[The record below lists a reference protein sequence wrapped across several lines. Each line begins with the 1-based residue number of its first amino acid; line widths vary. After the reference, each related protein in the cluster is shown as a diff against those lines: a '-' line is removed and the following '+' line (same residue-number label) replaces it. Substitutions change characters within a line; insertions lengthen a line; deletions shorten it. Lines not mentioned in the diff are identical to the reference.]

1 MVCSICRQAGHNRRT
16 CPHNNVTLRTPTQH
30 SIMQNINDDM
40 IDILETDDLIIQALG
55 EEEFNDLSGFQWG
68 DEEEEEELEST
79 IEAHHEEDYNS
90 MPELIAV
97 EDEEEEKEEEQ
108 NEKVYK
114 SETCCICLEN
124 IKKTNTCTTKCGHQF
139 CLTCLFDNINS
150 SKDGKLDCPMCRKKV
165 YQMDIKHS
173 QIQRYGRMNTLINEA
188 VQREFMLKFL
198 NITSNFIDMFDF
210 DGEHGIASRNCANQ
224 LRNLL
229 STNNNFKQQFEYNLK
244 LLIIEITSVNNER
257 VNDII
262 TDSAFST
269 IFDTVL

>member
-1 MVCSICRQAGHNRRT
+1 MVCSICRQSGHNRRT

-40 IDILETDDLIIQALG
+40 IDILEADELFIQDMSEGELIDLFGLQLEDEG
-55 EEEFNDLSGFQWG
+55 ELD
-68 DEEEEEELEST
+68 ST
-79 IEAHHEEDYNS
+79 IEAQHEEDEDS

-97 EDEEEEKEEEQ
+97 EDEEEKEEEQ
-108 NEKVYK
+108 NEKVYET
-114 SETCCICLEN
+114 ETCCICLEN

-150 SKDGKLDCPMCRKKV
+150 SNDGKLDCPMCRKKV
-165 YQMDIKHS
+165 YQMDMKHS
-173 QIQRYGRMNTLINEA
+173 QIQRYSRMNTLANEA
-188 VQREFMLKFL
+188 VHREFMLKFL
-198 NITSNFIDMFDF
+198 NITSSFIDMFDF
-210 DGEHGIASRNCANQ
+210 DGEHGIASRNCAHQ

-229 STNNNFKQQFEYNLK
+229 STNNNFKEQFEYNLK
-244 LLIIEITSVNNER
+244 SLIIDIANVNNER
-257 VNDII
+257 INDII